1 MDCINADQRLQQ
13 CHSRL
18 DDVMGATNLINVTI
32 GDKLFAAIKS
42 QLSSNATMYADNTN
56 DPQARSQSPASWMLN
71 KQDFNIVEG
80 LVVFLTAFALIATIS
95 LLRWL
100 KLLKLSIA
108 AKPSDDIESSPLS
121 KMLLEKPD
129 GVIQILADELINRDM
144 LTDMESFR
152 SSIDRARINQPNNP
166 DSGTASTV

>member
-13 CHSRL
+13 CHSQL
-18 DDVMGATNLINVTI
+18 DDAMDASNLINVTI

-42 QLSSNATMYADNTN
+42 QLSNNATMDGYNSN

-80 LVVFLTAFALIATIS
+80 LVVFLTAFAFIATIS

-108 AKPSDDIESSPLS
+108 AKRCDDIESSPLS
-121 KMLLEKPD
+121 KMLMEKPD
-129 GVIQILADELINRDM
+129 GIIQILADELINRNM
-144 LTDMESFR
+144 STDMESFR
-152 SSIDRARINQPNNP
+152 SSIDRVRIEQANNL
-166 DSGTASTV
+166 DSGTATTV